1 MLNIIVLMIYNG
13 LTDMIFQTP
22 QLEPVDHDVLAL
34 IHRQRSELQYL
45 INQTPVRW
53 TGALRKN
60 TFARAV
66 QGSNSIEGYNAN
78 LAEAV
83 EIIDDEKPETVQAE
97 TVKAL
102 VGYRTAMT
110 YILQIHDDPHN
121 EINRQ
126 LLKSLH
132 FMMLS
137 YDMTKL
143 PGQWRRGPIYVVKDG
158 GEKVYEGPDAEMVPP
173 LVDDLIEQMKSGDA
187 TDAMVRGAMAHLN
200 LAMIHPFKDG
210 NGRMARALQTL
221 LLTRGGIL
229 SPIYSSIEEWLG
241 QNTNSYYDI
250 LAQTGKGSWQPAN
263 SALPWVRFCLYAH
276 YQQGA
281 TLIRRN
287 NEIGRLWE
295 QVSAII
301 RQSGMPE
308 RAESPIIDAALGYR
322 VRNSHYRVGAGI
334 SEVVASR
341 DLKRLCDMEL
351 LLPVGEKRGRHYVA
365 SEKLQGMQM
374 AIRQN
379 AKADNVYELAGAKDI
394 NPAPWA
400 K

>member
-1 MLNIIVLMIYNG
+1 MIYQ
-13 LTDMIFQTP
+13 IP
-22 QLEPVDHDVLAL
+22 SLEQSDREVLGL
-34 IHRQRSELQYL
+34 IHRQRAELQYL

-83 EIIDDEKPETVQAE
+83 EIIDDEKPETVEAE

-132 FMMLS
+132 FMMIS
-137 YDMTKL
+137 HDMTKL
-143 PGQWRRGPIYVVKDG
+143 PGQWRRGPIYIVKDN
-158 GEKVYEGPDAEMVPP
+158 GEKVYEGPNSDLVPS
-173 LVDDLIEQMKSGDA
+173 LIDELIEQMKSSGE

-200 LAMIHPFKDG
+200 LTMIHPFKDG

-221 LLTRGGIL
+221 LLTKDGVL
-229 SPIYSSIEEWLG
+229 SPIFCSIEEWLG
-241 QNTNSYYDI
+241 RNTQNYYEI
-250 LAQTGKGSWQPAN
+250 LASTGKGNWSPAN
-263 SALPWVRFCLYAH
+263 STLPWVRFCLHAH

-287 NEIGRLWE
+287 NEIGRVWE
-295 QVSAII
+295 QVSTIVKS
-301 RQSGMPE
+301 SGLPE
-308 RAESPIIDAALGYR
+308 RAESPLIDAALGYII
-322 VRNSHYRVGAGI
+322 RNKRYRTEAKI

-341 DLKRLCDMEL
+341 DLRKLCEIGL
-351 LLPVGEKRGRHYVA
+351 LLPVGEKRGRVYVA
-365 SEKLQGMQM
+365 SQELKR
-374 AIRQN
+374 ISSV
-379 AKADNVYELAGAKDI
+379 AKDNSKTGNVYELVGAKGI
-394 NPAPWA
+394 NPVPMQLDLPGLV
-400 K
+400 